1 MAKKHINFFVRLF
14 SMMLCVALVC
24 SVGTGCKGSGSGDD
38 GDEYY
43 TSTIKRPVDN
53 NNADGEEGDTNE
65 ESNTNTE
72 SQGTDSGQNTSAE
85 KGEDGKSNSN
95 GSKVSS
101 KAGTSNDKNLDDV
114 PTKGKTFTICSA
126 YLPTKESEDNTLF
139 ERVFLKRVREVEKE
153 YGITIKIVNSI
164 VVKAD
169 QIASFIR
176 AGKPVAN
183 ILETDVRNL
192 PPMIAAGYL
201 KPWNKVD
208 GVNVNNPN
216 FFTGYTNAA
225 KIGGNYYGLQF
236 EKPPEVRYCM
246 VMNKNLL
253 KQKNIDPDGIYN
265 MIEQKKWDFTTFLD
279 YAKRTTNAGNG
290 IYGVGGNPEYVM
302 EMLLS
307 ANNAQIVT
315 LNANGKATPTYTSQ
329 NVVKSLEFMNQLINT
344 DKVFYTTP
352 GMHKRDTYAASMP
365 DYINQFIQG
374 KLTFLMEDSWVLNQR
389 IRPKVKNFDYG
400 MIPVPLGPSATN
412 YICSSGHAR
421 VWLVTSTNKELD
433 FTAKIFNALAELPA
447 GYSGNDWWKDEIQL
461 DYFQNNDTKSL
472 KIYTDLL
479 NNMVVDHG
487 FGMSNVFS
495 SFENKVMYEPMFWS
509 SGKTVSAAVDSIKGT
524 FDKAINDMFN

>member
-1 MAKKHINFFVRLF
+1 MAKKHINFFARVF

-24 SVGTGCKGSGSGDD
+24 TVGTGCKDSGSGES

-43 TSTIKRPVDN
+43 TSTIRRPVDN
-53 NNADGEEGDTNE
+53 NNADGEEN
-65 ESNTNTE
+65 NTNTE
-72 SQGTDSGQNTSAE
+72 SQGAADGQSTTPG
-85 KGEDGKSNSN
+85 KGENGKDN
-95 GSKVSS
+95 GDKTSS
-101 KAGTSNDKNLDDV
+101 KADTSSVKNLDDV
-114 PTKGKTFTICSA
+114 KTKGKTFTICSS

-139 ERVFLKRVREVEKE
+139 EQMFLKRVREVEKE
-153 YGITIKIVNSI
+153 YGVTIKIINTLQVN
-164 VVKAD
+164 AD
-169 QIASFIR
+169 GLASFIR

-183 ILETDVRNL
+183 ILETDVRYL
-192 PPMIAAGYL
+192 PAMIAAGYI
-201 KPWNKVD
+201 KPWNKVA

-216 FFTGYTNAA
+216 FFAGYTNVA

-253 KQKNIDPDGIYN
+253 KQKNINPEEIYN
-265 MIEQKKWDFTTFLD
+265 MVKQKKWNFTTFLD
-279 YAKRTTNAGNG
+279 YAKRTTNAGSG

-302 EMLLS
+302 EMLMS

-315 LNANGKATPTYTSQ
+315 LNANGKATPTYTSK

-352 GMHKRDTYAASMP
+352 GMFKRDTYATSMP

-374 KLTFLMEDSWVLNQR
+374 KLTFLMEDSWTLNQR
-389 IRPKVKNFDYG
+389 IRPQVKNFDYG
-400 MIPVPLGPSATN
+400 MIPVPLGPSGTK
-412 YICSSGHAR
+412 YISSSGHAR
-421 VWLVTSTNKELD
+421 VWFATSTNKDLD
-433 FTAKIFNALAELPA
+433 FTAKIFNALAEPPA
-447 GYSGNDWWKDEIQL
+447 GYSGNSWWKDEIQL

-472 KIYTDLL
+472 DVYTYLL
-479 NNMVVDHG
+479 DNMVVDHG
-487 FGMSNVFS
+487 FGMPNVFS